1 MKKLSKAQLK
11 ALEAVDA
18 AEKQSG
24 REMYQTYREIRSST
38 RSKLVSMGLVQI
50 VSLGLLLPGLVTTET
65 GRKALE
71 EARNGK

>member
-1 MKKLSKAQLK
+1 MKLSKAQLK

-24 REMYQTYREIRSST
+24 REMYRTYRKIQSST

-50 VSLGLLLPGLVTTET
+50 VSLGLLLHGLVTTET

-71 EARNGK
+71 EARNDK

>member
-1 MKKLSKAQLK
+1 MKLSKAQLK

-24 REMYQTYREIRSST
+24 REMYQTYREIKYST
-38 RSKLVSMGLVQI
+38 RSKLVSMGFAQI
-50 VSLGLLLPGLVTTET
+50 VSLGLLLPGIELTPA

-71 EARNGK
+71 EARNG

>member
-1 MKKLSKAQLK
+1 MKLSKAQLK

-18 AEKQSG
+18 AQGTSTN
-24 REMYQTYREIRSST
+24 EMYRAYFTISYTTQRALINRGLIER
-38 RSKLVSMGLVQI
+38 VSCAGLCCAR
-50 VSLGLLLPGLVTTET
+50 LTPA

>member
-1 MKKLSKAQLK
+1 MKLSKAQLK

-24 REMYQTYREIRSST
+24 RKMYQTYREIRFST
-38 RSKLVSMGLVQI
+38 RSKLVSMGLAQV
-50 VSLGLLLPGLVTTET
+50 VRLGLLLSGLELTPA

-71 EARNGK
+71 EARNG